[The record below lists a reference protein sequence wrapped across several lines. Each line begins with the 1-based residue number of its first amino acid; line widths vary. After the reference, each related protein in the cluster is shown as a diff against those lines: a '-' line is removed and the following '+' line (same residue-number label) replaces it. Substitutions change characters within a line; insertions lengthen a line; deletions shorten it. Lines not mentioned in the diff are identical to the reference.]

1 MDFSAKDIQ
10 LRELRDTVLQLN
22 KTIEELRGVISAGQT
37 REATIL
43 EQNRALQEQ
52 IEYLTKKL
60 FGTSSEKRKSSDENQ
75 ISFFDEAEQESDP
88 NAKEPPL
95 EQELV
100 KEHTRKAKTRLSEKL
115 KGIPVEQRIFDITD
129 EEKICPQCG
138 TAVALI
144 GSEVVHRALK
154 YIPAKVAVIEYV
166 SLHYGCPECKQ
177 TDEPYIVKAKVPA
190 SLMKHSLASAS
201 SVAWVMYQKYANALP
216 LKRQEKDW
224 KQYGITLSRATMAN
238 WIIYCSDRYFRPLY
252 DYFHR
257 KLLER
262 QFLMADETRV
272 QVLKEPG
279 RSAES
284 DSFMWLYRTG
294 EDGLPPIIL
303 YKYTPTRAGA
313 NAALFLDGFNG
324 YLECDAYAGYN
335 KVPGIKRCCCWS
347 HIRRY
352 FYDAI
357 PKGKEYDYSHA
368 AVQGFQFCE
377 KLFYFEHQF
386 KDKCYSYKEKYNHR
400 LKKEKPVIDAFKIWL
415 EAQNP
420 VRNTRL
426 DKAVNYARNQ
436 IAYLD
441 AYLEDGRCSFSNNL
455 SENSIRPFTLGRK
468 NWLFSNSQDGADA
481 SATVYSLVE
490 MAKAHNLNVFKY
502 LSYVLEQRI
511 DADSA
516 DEDLLDS
523 LAPWNQNVISACAN
537 DTARN

>member
-1 MDFSAKDIQ
+1 MGSSAKDIQ
-10 LRELRDTVLQLN
+10 LRELRDTILQLN
-22 KTIEELRGVISAGQT
+22 KTIEELRSVVSAGQA
-37 REATIL
+37 REA
-43 EQNRALQEQ
+43 QMQEQ
-52 IEYLTKKL
+52 IDYLTKKL
-60 FGTSSEKRKSSDENQ
+60 FGTSSEKCTARDENQ
-75 ISFFDEAEQESDP
+75 ISLFDEAEQESDP
-88 NAKEPPL
+88 AAKEPPL

-100 KEHTRKAKTRLSEKL
+100 KEHTRKAKTRLAEKL
-115 KGIPVEQRIFDITD
+115 KGIPVEQRIIDITE
-129 EEKICPQCG
+129 EEKVCPQCG
-138 TAVALI
+138 TELKQI
-144 GSEVVHRALK
+144 GSEIVRREIE
-154 YIPAKVAVIEYV
+154 YIPAKLKVIEYV

-177 TDEPYIVKAKVPA
+177 TDEPYIVKAKTPPP
-190 SLMKHSLASAS
+190 LMKHSLASAS
-201 SVAWVMYQKYANALP
+201 SVAWVMYQKYGNGLP

-224 KQYGITLSRATMAN
+224 KQYGIEQSCATMAN
-238 WIIYCSDRYFRPLY
+238 QVIYCSGHYFRPLY

-335 KVPGIKRCCCWS
+335 KVPGIKRCCCWA

-352 FYDAI
+352 FMDAI

-368 AVQGFQFCE
+368 AVQGLQFCE
-377 KLFYFEHQF
+377 KLFYFERQF
-386 KDKCYSYKEKYNHR
+386 KEKCHSYAERHDR
-400 LKKEKPVIDAFKIWL
+400 RIEKEKPVIDAFKLWL

-436 IAYLD
+436 IGYLD
-441 AYLEDGRCSFSNNL
+441 TYLEDGRCSLSNNL
-455 SENSIRPFTLGRK
+455 SENGIRPFTVGRK
-468 NWLFSNSQDGADA
+468 NWLFSDSQAGADA
-481 SATVYSLVE
+481 SAMVYSLVE
-490 MAKAHNLNVFKY
+490 MAKAHNLNIYKY
-502 LSYVLEQRI
+502 LCYVLEQRI
-511 DADSA
+511 DEASA

-523 LAPWNQNVISACAN
+523 LAPWNENVIRCCSN
-537 DTARN
+537 ETARN

>member
-1 MDFSAKDIQ
+1 MASSARDIQ
-10 LRELRDTVLQLN
+10 LRELRDTILQLN
-22 KTIEELRGVISAGQT
+22 KTIEELRGVISAGQA
-37 REATIL
+37 REA
-43 EQNRALQEQ
+43 QMQEQ

-60 FGTSSEKRKSSDENQ
+60 FGTSSEKCRPRDENQ
-75 ISFFDEAEQESDP
+75 ISLFDEAEQESDP
-88 NAKEPPL
+88 DAKEPPL

-100 KEHTRKAKTRLSEKL
+100 REHTRKAKTRLCEKL
-115 KGIPVEQRIFDITD
+115 KGIPVEQRVYDITD
-129 EEKICPQCG
+129 EEKVCPQCG
-138 TAVALI
+138 TALMPI
-144 GSEVVHRALK
+144 GSEVVRRALE
-154 YIPAKVAVIEYV
+154 YIPAKVKVIEYV
-166 SLHYGCPECKQ
+166 SLHYGCPACKQ

-190 SLMKHSLASAS
+190 ALMKHSLASAS

-238 WIIYCSDRYFRPLY
+238 WIIYCSSHYFTPLY

-324 YLECDAYAGYN
+324 YLACDAYAGYN
-335 KVPGIKRCCCWS
+335 KVSGIKRCCCWS

-352 FYDAI
+352 FMDAI

-368 AVQGFQFCE
+368 AAQGFQFCE

-386 KDKCYSYKEKYNHR
+386 KDKCFTYKEKYNHR
-400 LKKEKPVIDAFKIWL
+400 LQKEKPVIDAFKTWL

-436 IAYLD
+436 IANLD
-441 AYLEDGRCSFSNNL
+441 TYLEDGRCSLSNNL
-455 SENSIRPFTLGRK
+455 SENSIRPFTVGRK
-468 NWLFSNSQDGADA
+468 NWLFSDSQGGAEA
-481 SATVYSLVE
+481 SATVYSIVE
-490 MAKAHNLNVFKY
+490 MAKAHNLNIFKY

-516 DEDLLDS
+516 DEGLLDS
-523 LAPWNQNVISACAN
+523 LAPWNKDVISLCAN
-537 DTARN
+537 DTERQ